1 MEKIALITDSICDLS
16 KDIIK
21 KYDIKVLPL
30 KIIYKN
36 REYIDGVDIC
46 AEDVYAKLKIEIPT
60 TSMPSVGEV
69 EDLYEKLVA
78 EGYTHVIGTCISSG
92 LSGTFNNLNLVAE
105 DFSDK
110 IKSYIIDSLSISKA
124 EGELMVVAGEMIE
137 QGKSFDE
144 IIKVLPKCRDN
155 IKCFFTFGTLE
166 YLKKG
171 GRIGKIS
178 GTIGELLNLK
188 PIVSIDPKDGK
199 YYTYDKVRGDKNAF
213 NKLVSIA
220 TDLINEGPCKVK
232 VLHGDALPKAERL
245 YEILGKLPNVKSI
258 DLGVLSAVA
267 GVHSGPGFLAFGVI
281 KDFEY

>member
-16 KDIIK
+16 KEVIK
-21 KYDIKVLPL
+21 KYDIKILPL

-36 REYIDGVDIC
+36 REYIDGVDIT

-69 EDLYEKLVA
+69 AALYEKLVA

-92 LSGTFNNLNLVAE
+92 LSGTFNNFNLVAE
-105 DFSDK
+105 DFSDR

-124 EGELMVVAGEMIE
+124 QGELMVVAGRMIE
-137 QGKSFDE
+137 EGKSFDE
-144 IIKVLPKCRDN
+144 IVKVLPKYRDN
-155 IKCFFTFGTLE
+155 TKCFFTFGTLE

-171 GRIGKIS
+171 GRIGKVS

-188 PIVSIDPKDGK
+188 PIVSIDNKDGK

-213 NKLVSIA
+213 NRLVSIA
-220 TDLINEGPCKVK
+220 TDLINEGPCHVK
-232 VLHGDALPKAERL
+232 VLHGDALPKAEKL
-245 YEILGKLPNVKSI
+245 YETLKVLPNVKSI
-258 DLGVLSAVA
+258 ELGVLSAVA

-281 KDFEY
+281 KEIE